1 MKSVFYFPAL
11 LSLRPQTSEGRMTQP
26 SSPFSEIKLSPK
38 HVVST
43 CTTSVSLGPPSDPT
57 PSFIYFKTFTKS
69 PLLPKVQAPESADPS
84 TWCAQLVPPPPIPC
98 FLATLIHTL
107 HVANLPSLV
116 LRVRILPLPKK
127 PPPPPSSSTGNDNH
141 PQGPTQMTINSTQAF
156 PAGPVP
162 FFLGIPS
169 WLPWPLMA
177 LAINQPVSE
186 PYAFVTSLLSHP
198 QM

>member
-1 MKSVFYFPAL
+1 MWSPPAPPASCL
-11 LSLRPQTSEGRMTQP
+11 VLPLTLLLASFISKPSLSLRYFPRYKLLSQQIPPPDVP
-26 SSPFSEIKLSPK
+26 SS
-38 HVVST
+38 
-43 CTTSVSLGPPSDPT
+43 C
-57 PSFIYFKTFTKS
+57 
-69 PLLPKVQAPESADPS
+69 PLLPSHAF
-84 TWCAQLVPPPPIPC
+84 WR
-98 FLATLIHTL
+98 LISTL
-107 HVANLPSLV
+107 HAANLPSLV

-162 FFLGIPS
+162 FLGIAS

-177 LAINQPVSE
+177 LAVDQPVSE
-186 PYAFVTSLLSHP
+186 TYVFITSLLSHP